1 MKRCYTHKGFTL
13 VELLIVIVVIG
24 ILSAMTMLAASEF
37 VDSSKATKII
47 SDLTQLKKAATA
59 WYLDNYDKV
68 IWATDGTKNG
78 YKLNGKDEIHTY
90 LNSHPEEIFR
100 YMSNGFQV
108 NNGVKGKNPEN
119 KNDYSEFYSKSGGF
133 SVYMGN
139 ANTRLYVMYR
149 ISEDDKKKD
158 QIRLREKLKG
168 RAKSVGLL
176 LYEVGKQPRTY
187 NGENFVFMQV
197 LTLEDHPEKRK

>member
-24 ILSAMTMLAASEF
+24 ILGAMMLLSAGEF

-47 SDLTQLKKAATA
+47 SDLVQLKKAATA
-59 WYLDNYDKV
+59 WYLENYDKV
-68 IWATDGTKNG
+68 NWATDGTKNG

-90 LNSHPEEIFR
+90 LNNHPEEILR
-100 YMSNGFQV
+100 YMSNGFSV
-108 NNGVKGKNPEN
+108 NNGVKGKNPNN
-119 KNDYSEFYSKSGGF
+119 KNDYGEFYSKSGGF

-139 ANTRLYVMYR
+139 SNTRLYVMYR
-149 ISEDDKKKD
+149 LSEDDKMSDHK
-158 QIRLREKLKG
+158 RLREKLKG
-168 RAKSVGLL
+168 RAKSTGLL
-176 LYEVGKQPRTY
+176 SYTVGKQPTVY

-197 LTLEDHPEKRK
+197 LALEDHPEKRK